1 MGQFT
6 KPIST
11 YKSAIARVTSKLRPV
26 GVAKRVLTITYL
38 PVFKQ
43 NPTHHTLEEILDCLI
58 K

>member
-11 YKSAIARVTSKLRPV
+11 YKIAITGVTRKLCSV
-26 GVAKRVLTITYL
+26 GVSKRVLTITYL

>member
-1 MGQFT
+1 MGQYT

-11 YKSAIARVTSKLRPV
+11 YKIAITRVTRKLRSV
-26 GVAKRVLTITYL
+26 GGSKRVLSITYL
-38 PVFKQ
+38 PVFKE